1 MTQETAQLI
10 WDAKYKQKMTWD
22 EIESRIGYTKQT
34 ITRIWNQYGIKPKF
48 RRIGHAQPTKLTDEE
63 IVRKLSIDTTQHTE

>member
-1 MTQETAQLI
+1 MTKETAQLI

-34 ITRIWNQYGIKPKF
+34 IFRIWTQYGIKPRFK
-48 RRIGHAQPTKLTDEE
+48 RKGHTQPKKLSDEE
-63 IVRKLSIDTTQHTE
+63 IVRKLSS